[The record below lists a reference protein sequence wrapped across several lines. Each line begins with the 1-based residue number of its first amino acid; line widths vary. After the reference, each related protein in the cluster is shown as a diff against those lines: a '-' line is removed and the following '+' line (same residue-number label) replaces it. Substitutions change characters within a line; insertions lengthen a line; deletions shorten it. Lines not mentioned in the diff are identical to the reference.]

1 MTWWPG
7 RAASLSRCFTR
18 SWLAPAPSVVIIS
31 RRRNAGGSAA
41 IAASTIAVWSAAVF
55 DLAEPRRS
63 IQASGS
69 PPVLSHTASS
79 G

>member
-1 MTWWPG
+1 
-7 RAASLSRCFTR
+7 
-18 SWLAPAPSVVIIS
+18 VIIS
-31 RRRNAGGSAA
+31 FRLNRGGIAA
-41 IAASTIAVWSAAVF
+41 IAASVMARWSAAVF
-55 DLAEPRRS
+55 DPADPRRS

>member
-1 MTWWPG
+1 LT
-7 RAASLSRCFTR
+7 S
-18 SWLAPAPSVVIIS
+18 SWLAPAPSTVIIS
-31 RRRNAGGSAA
+31 LRRKAGGSTA
-41 IAASTIAVWSAAVF
+41 IAASVSAVWSAAV
-55 DLAEPRRS
+55 LLPAEPRRS